1 MKKATLNRA
10 KFAPAFI
17 LFATKRRI
25 LCENRGEMAN
35 ITANITANGAKI
47 VAQGQKSTANG
58 QTRRSAPTYG
68 DMITD
73 HRGNRIG
80 GLLYPLPLC
89 RRHLRH

>member
-17 LFATKRRI
+17 LFATKCRI

-35 ITANITANGAKI
+35 ITANGANI

-58 QTRRSAPTYG
+58 QTRRSAPTHV

-89 RRHLRH
+89 RWHLRH